1 MNQQPNIPKP
11 SRDEVEK
18 YLLKWRQLE
27 KYYNQERALNKL
39 FFDLCPKN
47 DDIED
52 ILLKCSTLNDFYST
66 NIFDINAVANHILSL
81 EIDER
86 LEKGDLSLVE
96 DIAKV
101 KVGNP
106 PKEHNFYSFAT
117 KYCSHHKH
125 HLYSIYDYYVEK
137 VLIHFKN
144 EIMQLHNFTQADLK
158 HYPTFIMV
166 IHDFQKCYNLE
177 SYNLKQMDEYLW
189 QVGKEYYPRKY

>member
-106 PKEHNFYSFAT
+106 KNITST
-117 KYCSHHKH
+117 
-125 HLYSIYDYYVEK
+125 HLQRSIAAITS
-137 VLIHFKN
+137 LIC
-144 EIMQLHNFTQADLK
+144 IPYTITM
-158 HYPTFIMV
+158 
-166 IHDFQKCYNLE
+166 
-177 SYNLKQMDEYLW
+177 W
-189 QVGKEYYPRKY
+189 RKF

>member
-1 MNQQPNIPKP
+1 MNLQPNIPKP
-11 SRDEVEK
+11 SRNEVEK

-52 ILLKCSTLNDFYST
+52 ILLKCSTLNAFYTT

-106 PKEHNFYSFAT
+106 KNITST
-117 KYCSHHKH
+117 
-125 HLYSIYDYYVEK
+125 LLQRSIAVITS
-137 VLIHFKN
+137 LIC
-144 EIMQLHNFTQADLK
+144 IPYTITM
-158 HYPTFIMV
+158 
-166 IHDFQKCYNLE
+166 
-177 SYNLKQMDEYLW
+177 W
-189 QVGKEYYPRKY
+189 RKF

>member
-1 MNQQPNIPKP
+1 MNLQPNIPKP

-27 KYYNQERALNKL
+27 KYYNQERALNNL

-52 ILLKCSTLNDFYST
+52 ILLKCSTLNDFYTT

-96 DIAKV
+96 DIAKTCWR
-101 KVGNP
+101 N
-106 PKEHNFYSFAT
+106 
-117 KYCSHHKH
+117 
-125 HLYSIYDYYVEK
+125 
-137 VLIHFKN
+137 
-144 EIMQLHNFTQADLK
+144 
-158 HYPTFIMV
+158 
-166 IHDFQKCYNLE
+166 
-177 SYNLKQMDEYLW
+177 
-189 QVGKEYYPRKY
+189 